1 MSDIL
6 TRFTRDGQTVIS
18 NAKRI
23 AKKYKQ
29 PLITPDHLL
38 LGLLQLSGSQAEA
51 VLTALRV
58 NPMQLKNRVE
68 AIVKLASKD
77 DNQGHDEVEHTE
89 RGANFS
95 VAATAIIH
103 EANGEAE
110 ANNLDFVDPRL
121 LILGILRQAD
131 NSAAELLR
139 QYGLTVDSF
148 RAKADLQ
155 ETPPTNQP
163 RFKAPTIDADK
174 LPPVYPSPI
183 FLMLVLFT
191 CVSGYLTYAGI
202 GNASRTVFLF
212 VLGGWITS
220 VALHEFGHAIVAYL
234 GGDKDVA
241 LRGYLTLN
249 PLTYIDPLM
258 TIFFPL
264 LILLVGGFPL
274 MGGAVLI
281 NTSVIRSQFT
291 QALISA
297 AGPMATLMCAL
308 GLSLPFLLLQNIHY
322 FLEHYE
328 FWSGLAL
335 LTFFQYVSLTI
346 NLLPVPGIDGFGIM
360 SPFLPP
366 EIVDIARRFRVLSFF
381 VFFMVLFYT
390 PFGQYIAE
398 PAWQMMKAIN
408 PNLIFLV
415 SEGFDLFFFWKT

>member
-68 AIVKLASKD
+68 AIVKLAAKD
-77 DNQGHDEVEHTE
+77 DNQGHDEVGHTE

-121 LILGILRQAD
+121 LILGMLRQAD

-139 QYGLTVDSF
+139 QYGLTADSF

-249 PLTYIDPLM
+249 PLTY
-258 TIFFPL
+258 THPL
-264 LILLVGGFPL
+264 LSIVFPIIFLLIGGLPL

-281 NTSVIRSQFT
+281 NTAAIRSAFMRT
-291 QALISA
+291 LTSA
-297 AGPMATLMCAL
+297 GGPIASFLCAI
-308 GLSLPFLLLQNIHY
+308 GFSLPFFFMQDLHY
-322 FLEHYE
+322 FFDHYE

-335 LTFFQYVSLTI
+335 LAFLQYFALAL
-346 NLLPVPGIDGFGIM
+346 NLLPIPGLDGFHIM
-360 SPFLPP
+360 EPFLPS
-366 EIVDIARRFRVLSFF
+366 EVVSIANRFRSFTF
-381 VFFMVLFYT
+381 ILLLILFLRT
-390 PFGQYIAE
+390 PFSGYLAKV
-398 PAWQMMKAIN
+398 AWQIMDFIN
-408 PNLIFLV
+408 PNLIYLV
-415 SEGFDLFFFWKT
+415 SEGFDLFFFWQT

>member
-1 MSDIL
+1 MSDIFA
-6 TRFTRDGQTVIS
+6 RFTRDGQTVIS

-23 AKKYKQ
+23 AKKYKH

-38 LGLLQLSGSQAEA
+38 LGLLQISGSQAET

-68 AIVKLASKD
+68 AIIKLAAKEGD
-77 DNQGHDEVEHTE
+77 CAYDEVGHTE
-89 RGANFS
+89 RGAKFS
-95 VAATAIIH
+95 AAAWDIIN
-103 EANGEAE
+103 EANAE
-110 ANNLDFVDPRL
+110 ADAHGLDFVDPRL
-121 LILGILRQAD
+121 LVLGLLRQAD

-139 QYGLTVDSF
+139 QYGLTADNF
-148 RAKADLQ
+148 RAKADLH

-163 RFKAPTIDADK
+163 RFKAPTIEADK

-191 CVSGYLTYAGI
+191 SVSGYLTYAGI

-220 VALHEFGHAIVAYL
+220 VALHEFGHAIVAYW

-258 TIFFPL
+258 TILFPL
-264 LILLVGGFPL
+264 LILLVGGFPF

-291 QALISA
+291 QAMISA
-297 AGPMATLMCAL
+297 AGPLATLMCAL
-308 GLSLPFLLLQNIHY
+308 GLSLPFLMLQDIHY

-328 FWSGLAL
+328 FWSGVAL
-335 LTFFQYVSLTI
+335 LTFFQYLSLTI

-366 EIVDIARRFRVLSFF
+366 EIVDTARRFRVLSFF

-398 PAWQMMKAIN
+398 PAWQIMKAIN
-408 PNLIFLV
+408 PNLMFLV
-415 SEGFDLFFFWKT
+415 SEGWDLFFFWRT